1 MLITQSMT
9 LTPLDGKLVLLI
21 VVKQMLYSWMIDGY
35 KLLKSSSKMCLS

>member
-1 MLITQSMT
+1 MLITET
-9 LTPLDGKLVLLI
+9 GILTPLDGKLALLI